1 MLTVFQYLQNFWV
14 ADQCWALLGQW
25 AAAPGEPRFCWRL
38 GWREGFCEHYHWRH
52 FSQIGQFG
60 LLVCR
65 ASLCFKDYKHND
77 YERDAKTFS
86 KSWQAQYVVFLKTYI
101 SPFWFLAKR
110 KCQMPWRASLKLVMG
125 RVDCNYLIEVPLSP
139 LPLHNAATFL
149 SDRPCAKFLSLNWNL
164 NEKAA
169 AVYFSVPPSIKLG
182 CTQMQNDAFWQNP
195 VLQKAFHSRFFFVFI
210 NKNNFML
217 RIAENGFIAIR
228 PSVLPWQAERPA
240 RIGE

>member
-1 MLTVFQYLQNFWV
+1 MLQN
-14 ADQCWALLGQW
+14 
-25 AAAPGEPRFCWRL
+25 
-38 GWREGFCEHYHWRH
+38 
-52 FSQIGQFG
+52 
-60 LLVCR
+60 
-65 ASLCFKDYKHND
+65 YKHND
-77 YERDAKTFS
+77 YEKDAKTFS
-86 KSWQAQYVVFLKTYI
+86 QSWRAQYVVCLKTYI

-110 KCQMPWRASLKLVMG
+110 KCQMPWRELVMG
-125 RVDCNYLIEVPLSP
+125 RMDCHYLIEVPLSP

-149 SDRPCAKFLSLNWNL
+149 SDRPCAKFLFLSWDL

-195 VLQKAFHSRFFFVFI
+195 VLQKAFHSRFFFVFF

-228 PSVLPWQAERPA
+228 PSVLPWQA